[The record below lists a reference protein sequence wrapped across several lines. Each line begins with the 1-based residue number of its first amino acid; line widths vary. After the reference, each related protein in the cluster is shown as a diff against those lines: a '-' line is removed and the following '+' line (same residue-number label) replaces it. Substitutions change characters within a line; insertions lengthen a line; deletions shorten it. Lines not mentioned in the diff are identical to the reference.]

1 MNKVNVGLGGISRN
15 TDDGVSKDGMCSEL
29 INARPKNGSI
39 EPVGRPI
46 LERQFA
52 EGKSPVF
59 VHKNGTYEHL
69 ISYANDIVLF
79 DSDKVDGQWVVKN
92 TAFAQI
98 PGVKQIQS
106 VGNILGSWRTG
117 ESIHSS
123 IFIGGKY
130 TILVIRF
137 RNRRSV
143 FLVLKKKLP
152 TRMIYRVIWSRQFV
166 FRMSGALQH

>member
-79 DSDKVDGQWVVKN
+79 E
-92 TAFAQI
+92 
-98 PGVKQIQS
+98 
-106 VGNILGSWRTG
+106 R
-117 ESIHSS
+117 
-123 IFIGGKY
+123 
-130 TILVIRF
+130 
-137 RNRRSV
+137 
-143 FLVLKKKLP
+143 
-152 TRMIYRVIWSRQFV
+152 
-166 FRMSGALQH
+166 

>member
-92 TAFAQI
+92 TTFAQI

-106 VGNILGSWRTG
+106 VGNILVCR
-117 ESIHSS
+117 
-123 IFIGGKY
+123 Y
-130 TILVIRF
+130 
-137 RNRRSV
+137 
-143 FLVLKKKLP
+143 
-152 TRMIYRVIWSRQFV
+152 
-166 FRMSGALQH
+166 